1 MTDLVIRPLVAGEE
15 ELFDSMPD
23 PLPQLRQISYAD
35 GIAGGGYRP
44 EHTWIALRAGR
55 VVGRAAW
62 LLPPGSVGEPW
73 LERFDLGPR
82 PSADAARSAD
92 PAGSVDT
99 ARLVDPTR
107 PVGTAPEIGAALLRA
122 AHDAL
127 GGPKVYHAA
136 LPAYWR
142 RQPEVRSVA
151 EAAMAAAR
159 LAGLVERG
167 ERLRFSWAGGPLP
180 APSGRFSFR
189 PAADAAEID
198 ALVAR
203 IGEPVVLTGAETAR
217 VVAGVDLA
225 RDPLG
230 WLTGTPPGNWRVAL
244 DGDEPVGL
252 AGPTADACFPMIA
265 YLGLLGETVQGDA
278 LRDDTV
284 RGGTALGELLADS
297 VAALAAG
304 GAYEVVA
311 DADAHR
317 VAVVAELERTG
328 FRRIRSRVVFTPA

>member
-1 MTDLVIRPLVAGEE
+1 MTDLVVRPLVAGEE
-15 ELFDSMPD
+15 KLFDSMPD

-44 EHTWIALRAGR
+44 EHTFVALRGDR

-62 LLPPGSVGEPW
+62 LLLPGSVGEPW
-73 LERFDLGPR
+73 LERFDLDLG
-82 PSADAARSAD
+82 PSADAAQSTG

-107 PVGTAPEIGAALLRA
+107 PVGTVPQVGAALLRA

-142 RQPEVRSVA
+142 RQPEVRAVA
-151 EAAMAAAR
+151 EASMAAAR

-167 ERLRFSWAGGPLP
+167 ERIRLSWAGGPLP
-180 APSGRFSFR
+180 TPSGRFSCR
-189 PAADAAEID
+189 PAADAAEIG

-203 IGEPVVLTGAETAR
+203 IVEPVVLTGAETAR
-217 VVAGVDLA
+217 AVAGVDLA
-225 RDPLG
+225 RDPLA

-265 YLGLLGETVQGDA
+265 YLGLLDDAVRDGTV
-278 LRDDTV
+278 RNDTV
-284 RGGTALGELLADS
+284 RGGTALGELVADA

-311 DADAHR
+311 DVDAHR
-317 VAVVAELERTG
+317 VAVLAELERTG